1 MVNNKYKILIVDDKP
16 ANLLVLEGVLKNPQL
31 GLIRANS
38 GNEAL
43 ALTLKH
49 DLALILLD
57 VQMPEMN
64 GFEVAKYLRGN
75 KKTRHIPII
84 FVTAISREQQ
94 YVFEG
99 YDSGAVDYL
108 VKPIEPVVLRNKVRF
123 FCLLYQQKRQLQEQ
137 LLEISQKNQLL
148 EEQYQELKVLR
159 GCLPICSKCK
169 KIRDNKGGWEIL
181 EDYISDRSEA
191 EFTHDICPQCRKDL
205 FQK

>member
-1 MVNNKYKILIVDDKP
+1 VSNKYKILIVDDKP

-31 GLIRANS
+31 DLIRANS

-43 ALTLKH
+43 SLTLKH
-49 DLALILLD
+49 NLALVLLD

-75 KKTRHIPII
+75 KQTRHIPII
-84 FVTAISREQQ
+84 FITAISREQQ
-94 YVFEG
+94 YIFEG

-108 VKPIEPVVLRNKVRF
+108 LKPIEPVVLRNKVRV

-137 LLEISQKNQLL
+137 LIEISNKNQLL
-148 EEQYQELKVLR
+148 KEQYQEIKVLR
-159 GCLPICSKCK
+159 GCLPICSNCK
-169 KIRDNKGGWEIL
+169 KIRDKDNSWEHL

-191 EFTHDICPQCRKDL
+191 EFTHDICPECRDML
-205 FQK
+205 FRK

>member
-1 MVNNKYKILIVDDKP
+1 MMNKYKILIVDDKP

-31 GLIRANS
+31 ELIRAHS

-43 ALTLKH
+43 SLTLKN

-75 KKTRHIPII
+75 KQTKHIPII

-94 YVFEG
+94 YIFEG

-108 VKPIEPVVLRNKVRF
+108 LKPIEPVVLRNKVRV
-123 FCLLYQQKRQLQEQ
+123 FCLLYQQKKQLLDQ
-137 LLEISQKNQLL
+137 LLEISKKNKLL
-148 EEQYQELKVLR
+148 EEQYQEIKVLR
-159 GCLPICSKCK
+159 GCLPICSSCK
-169 KIRDNKGGWEIL
+169 KIRDKEGGWEYL

-191 EFTHDICPQCRKDL
+191 EFTHDICPDCRDEL
-205 FQK
+205 FRR